1 MKRVMEPKIT
11 FRYLDNDDS
20 EGHLKTAYS
29 RLFKLAKRRL
39 IRRQQLVG
47 KNSLFWISYVVI
59 PIKQRKKVQII
70 NPVFCDES
78 KISIYG

>member
-1 MKRVMEPKIT
+1 MKKVLKPKIT
-11 FRYLDNDDS
+11 FTYLNAEDS
-20 EGHLKTAYS
+20 EAHLKTAYS

-39 IRRQQLVG
+39 IRRQQLFG